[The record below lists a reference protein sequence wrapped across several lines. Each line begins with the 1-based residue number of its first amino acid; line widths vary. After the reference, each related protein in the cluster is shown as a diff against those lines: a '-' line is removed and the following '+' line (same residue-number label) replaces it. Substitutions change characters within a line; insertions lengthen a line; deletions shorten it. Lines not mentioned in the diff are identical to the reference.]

1 MMSKKLYILFI
12 FIGGIFTITAQRKA
26 EKVETV
32 DMVKDL
38 ILMKKVE
45 SNIKQVWWIPSEYWR
60 FALANSPDIGEEV
73 IIDIEAKLT
82 GYTLF
87 SVVNSDISP
96 FSGFKKR
103 EASISI
109 IDENEIL
116 LPLSEEEI
124 PDDILELINIF
135 RPTLTGMVGQLG
147 EQMIFYVFKNNLEDG
162 TIAISPYN
170 KGKLLVKVNDTDFIY
185 RLPLQS
191 MVEKKT
197 CPEDQEQLNGNWEYC
212 PWHGTKLI
220 YRNK

>member
-1 MMSKKLYILFI
+1 MMLKQLCTLAI
-12 FIGGIFTITAQRKA
+12 FIGAILTATAQQKA
-26 EKVETV
+26 EKVEVV

-60 FALANSPDIGEEV
+60 FALTEDQNIGEE
-73 IIDIEAKLT
+73 IILDIEAKLA

-103 EASISI
+103 DATISI
-109 IDENEIL
+109 IDKNEIL
-116 LPLSEEEI
+116 SPLSEEEI
-124 PDDILELINIF
+124 PDDIKELINIF
-135 RPTLTGMVGQLG
+135 RPTLAGMIGQLG

-162 TIAISPYN
+162 TTAISPYN
-170 KGKLLVKVNDTDFIY
+170 KGKLLVKVNDTDFTY

-191 MVEKKT
+191 MVEKKI

-212 PWHGTKLI
+212 PWHGTELI
-220 YRNK
+220 YKNK